1 MTTTRTPY
9 PNLPSDFWDV
19 VENTRIVQ
27 DRTQADVCKK
37 LNWGATTISQYKN
50 GHQDISYERAK
61 ALLDALGIDDYYLPE
76 PDLSGLK
83 IVPENET
90 DQLGEIVDPPNAADL
105 LEERIKEAKELEIE
119 FEVYEDEAPDEDEI
133 RQINCRKEI
142 NEFFAEL
149 RDEITSLEDL
159 EGLKKAIKI
168 GAEQQLK
175 EFRRELFEDG
185 EVSNTYVFYNRDE
198 LKEALSTTPEIDLD
212 ESALDIFTYKVST
225 IVDRLQQ
232 IRFAGAPKFKDYIM
246 QDVRADLL
254 SLLYNIEEGWRSIG
268 E

>member
-1 MTTTRTPY
+1 MTDTITRTPY
-9 PNLPSDFWDV
+9 PNLPEDFWEVMED
-19 VENTRIVQ
+19 TRTAQ
-27 DRTQADVCKK
+27 GLTQNDVCKA

-119 FEVYEDEAPDEDEI
+119 FEVYADEI
-133 RQINCRKEI
+133 RQIN
-142 NEFFAEL
+142 EFFAEM

-159 EGLKKAIKI
+159 EGLKNAIKI

-232 IRFAGAPKFKDYIM
+232 IRFAGTPKFKDYIM

>member
-1 MTTTRTPY
+1 MTDTITRTPY
-9 PNLPSDFWDV
+9 PNLPEDFWEVMED
-19 VENTRIVQ
+19 TRTAQ
-27 DRTQADVCKK
+27 GLTQNDVCKA
-37 LNWGATTISQYKN
+37 LHWGRATISQYKN

-105 LEERIKEAKELEIE
+105 LEERIKEAKELEI
-119 FEVYEDEAPDEDEI
+119 
-133 RQINCRKEI
+133 
-142 NEFFAEL
+142 
-149 RDEITSLEDL
+149 
-159 EGLKKAIKI
+159 
-168 GAEQQLK
+168 
-175 EFRRELFEDG
+175 
-185 EVSNTYVFYNRDE
+185 
-198 LKEALSTTPEIDLD
+198 DLD
-212 ESALDIFTYKVST
+212 EFALDIFTYKVST
-225 IVDRLQQ
+225 IVDKLQQ
-232 IRFAGAPKFKDYIM
+232 IRFAGTPNFKDYIM

>member
-1 MTTTRTPY
+1 MTDTITRTPY
-9 PNLPSDFWDV
+9 PNLPEDFWEVMED
-19 VENTRIVQ
+19 TRTAQ
-27 DRTQADVCKK
+27 GLTQNDVCKA

-119 FEVYEDEAPDEDEI
+119 FEVYADEI
-133 RQINCRKEI
+133 RQIN
-142 NEFFAEL
+142 EFFAEM

-168 GAEQQLK
+168 GAEQLLK
-175 EFRRELFEDG
+175 EFQSELLGGKQSNDYITYNPIDIPDDQMVEPQFNVEDP
-185 EVSNTYVFYNRDE
+185 
-198 LKEALSTTPEIDLD
+198 EAVVEDN
-212 ESALDIFTYKVST
+212 ALDRFTYKLS
-225 IVDRLQQ
+225 IVTDKLAQT
-232 IRFAGAPKFKDYIM
+232 RFAEYSKLKDYIM
-246 QDVRADLL
+246 QDIRMDLL
-254 SLLYNIEEGWRSIG
+254 KMANDIEEGWRSIG

>member
-19 VENTRIVQ
+19 VENARIVQ

-119 FEVYEDEAPDEDEI
+119 FEVYADEI
-133 RQINCRKEI
+133 RQIN
-142 NEFFAEL
+142 EFFAEM

-168 GAEQQLK
+168 GAEQLLK
-175 EFRRELFEDG
+175 GFRRELFEDG
-185 EVSNTYVFYNRDE
+185 EVSNTYDFYNRDE

-232 IRFAGAPKFKDYIM
+232 IRFAGTPKFKDYIM